1 VKFPTPSQAAECDG
15 PCWQPSYN
23 PEACDC
29 GLRERAHT
37 GPAPAAYVL
46 HVEALSG
53 MGLIQPAAVF
63 EALGYKHPALMTTLE
78 FLDWLDSASIEELNH
93 FASA

>member
-1 VKFPTPSQAAECDG
+1 MKFPTPSQAAECDG
-15 PCWQPSYN
+15 PCWRPSYD

-29 GLRERAHT
+29 GLRERACT
-37 GPAPAAYVL
+37 GPAPAAYSQRIL
-46 HVEALSG
+46 ALSE
-53 MGLIQPAAVF
+53 MGLIQAAAVF
-63 EALGYKHPALMTTLE
+63 GALGYRDPALMTTLE